1 MSAAARERMA
11 SPPFAPGRWDKR
23 EMLAVAI
30 LLAAFIA
37 AGLFFI
43 RPYLTGADQVS
54 YISIAQKYAR
64 GQFGQA
70 VNGYWSPLFSWL
82 LAPLL
87 LSGLEPVVA
96 FKVLTLLAS
105 VFLLFSVHL
114 LSRRFGPR
122 PIWRLISLAAVGPA
136 VFFCF
141 NLIDNGPDILVAGL
155 IACYL
160 FVVFDPG
167 YPKRR
172 YSGLWA
178 GLLGGLA
185 FLAKSY
191 ALLFILGHIVIIHLV
206 LFLTSARGK
215 ERKQVVGRAL
225 AGLAVFLCLSGGWI
239 AAVSLKYRG
248 PTLRYSSRIILY
260 LVSPPPKNPGA
271 HPMIMGGMF
280 PPPNSTAVSAW
291 EDPAAYIQL
300 YPRWSPLQSRR
311 DFGYWLRVVR
321 RNFRDTL
328 KIFVGFS
335 PLAPVI
341 LLAGLVLAFFPRR
354 HRILFLSWPTLV
366 FYVSGY
372 VALFVIERYM
382 IIGLVLTVLMG
393 AYLIGRLSR
402 ARFRAVRALI
412 PILTAAYLAGF
423 FILPVQY
430 SSLFREGRKRFTVAS
445 GFTDLGVYRLGRTL
459 RYRSGIPAGAKIASN
474 RDYSLTLFLAFYLGL
489 KYYGLMPLNSGPEGS
504 RAELDRFDID
514 FVFFWSQDKP
524 QDHWL
529 TSCPEITRGKTR
541 PLWVYSLKEKAG
553 FRRQI

>member
-1 MSAAARERMA
+1 
-11 SPPFAPGRWDKR
+11 
-23 EMLAVAI
+23 MLGVAI

-37 AGLFFI
+37 AGLVFI

-64 GQFGQA
+64 GEFGQA

-87 LSGLEPVVA
+87 LSGLEPVAA

-105 VFLLFSVHL
+105 AFLLFGVHL
-114 LSRRFGPR
+114 LSRRFGLR
-122 PIWRLISLAAVGPA
+122 PMWRLISLAAFAPA
-136 VFFCF
+136 LFFCF

-155 IACYL
+155 IAFYL
-160 FVVFDPG
+160 SVVFDPG
-167 YPKRR
+167 YPGRR

-191 ALLFILGHIVIIHLV
+191 ALLFILGHIVIFHLY

-225 AGLAVFLCLSGGWI
+225 AGLAVFLCLSGGWL
-239 AAVSLKYRG
+239 AAVSLKYRKPMFG
-248 PTLRYSSRIILY
+248 STSRIIWY
-260 LVSPPPKNPGA
+260 LVSPNSRGPSG
-271 HPMIMGGMF
+271 HPMMMGGLH
-280 PPPNSTAVSAW
+280 PPPNPSAVSAW
-291 EDPAAYIQL
+291 EDPAAHISL
-300 YPRWSPLQSRR
+300 YTEWSPFRSGR
-311 DFGYWLRVVR
+311 DLRFWLWRKVPL
-321 RNFRDTL
+321 NASDAL
-328 KIFVGFS
+328 KVFVGFS

-354 HRILFLSWPTLV
+354 HRILFLSWPTLL

-393 AYLIGRLSR
+393 GYLLDRLSR
-402 ARFRAVRALI
+402 VRFRAVRALI

-423 FILPVQY
+423 FILPIQY
-430 SSLFREGRKRFTVAS
+430 SSLFREGRKRFIVTP
-445 GFTDLGVYRLGRTL
+445 GFTDVAVYRLGRTL
-459 RYRSGIPAGAKIASN
+459 RFRTGIPAGAKIASN
-474 RDYSLTLFLAFYLGL
+474 GNYSPALFLAYYLGL

-524 QDHWL
+524 KDHWL
-529 TSCPEITRGKTR
+529 TSCREITRGKTR
-541 PLWVYSLKEKAG
+541 PLWVYWLKDKSRPPETGLKP
-553 FRRQI
+553 